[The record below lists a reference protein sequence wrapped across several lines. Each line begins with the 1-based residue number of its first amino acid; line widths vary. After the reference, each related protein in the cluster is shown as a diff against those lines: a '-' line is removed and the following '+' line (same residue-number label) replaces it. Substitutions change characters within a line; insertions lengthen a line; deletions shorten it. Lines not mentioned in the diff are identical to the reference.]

1 MTSTLEQTSPRST
14 SYALASA
21 LPLACA
27 GLVLTAAL
35 TLVLGVIG
43 LAIGLVATAIA
54 IVVRVRTFT
63 VGIDEAII
71 GQLGAGPADGPE
83 AANLHNLVEGLS
95 ATAGVPIP
103 QLLVLTTPSVNMLVV
118 GTDVDH
124 ATIVAT
130 SGLLEQLSRVELE
143 AVVARAF
150 VQLRQG
156 DIYSATM
163 GIRLERSPMTRLF
176 ASVLGHRTDL
186 DDPDR
191 DVLLD
196 RAAVTL
202 TRYPPGLVGA
212 LTSCLRVGTMVSAGS
227 PLLRKLWLVDPLT
240 ADPDSLTHRIEV
252 LRLL

>member
-1 MTSTLEQTSPRST
+1 MTSTLEQTSPRTT

-27 GLVLTAAL
+27 GIVVTAAL

-43 LAIGLVATAIA
+43 LGVGLVITIA
-54 IVVRVRTFT
+54 AVVIRIRTFAA
-63 VGIDEAII
+63 GIDEALLE
-71 GQLGAGPADGPE
+71 QLGATPATGPE
-83 AANLHNLVEGLS
+83 SAGFRNLAEGLS
-95 ATAGVPIP
+95 ATAGVPLP
-103 QLLVLTTPSVNMLVV
+103 SLLQLETPSVNLLVI
-118 GTDVDH
+118 GTDAEH
-124 ATIVAT
+124 AAIVAT

-156 DIYSATM
+156 EVYSATM
-163 GIRLERSPMTRLF
+163 GLRLEGAPMTRLF
-176 ASVLGHRTDL
+176 ATALGHRSDL

-196 RAAVTL
+196 RAAVML
-202 TRYPPGLVGA
+202 TRYPPGLIGA
-212 LTSCLRVGTMVSAGS
+212 LEVCSRVGTMVSAGS
-227 PLLRKLWLVDPLT
+227 SSLRRLWLVDPIT
-240 ADPDSLTHRIEV
+240 TETDSLTHRMEA

>member
-14 SYALASA
+14 RYALASA

-27 GLVLTAAL
+27 GLVLAAAL
-35 TLVLGVIG
+35 TTVLGVIG
-43 LAIGLVATAIA
+43 LAIGLLATAVA
-54 IVVRVRTFT
+54 VVVRVRTFS

-103 QLLVLTTPSVNMLVV
+103 QLLVLETPSVNMLVV
-118 GTDVDH
+118 GTDADH

-130 SGLLEQLSRVELE
+130 SGLLAQLSRVELE

-150 VQLRQG
+150 VQFRQG
-156 DIYSATM
+156 DVYSATM
-163 GIRLERSPMTRLF
+163 GIRLERAPMTRLF
-176 ASVLGHRTDL
+176 ASMLGHRSDL
-186 DDPDR
+186 DDPDHA
-191 DVLLD
+191 VLLD

-202 TRYPPGLVGA
+202 TRYPPGLIGA
-212 LTSCLRVGTMVSAGS
+212 LDTCARVGTMVSVGS
-227 PLLRKLWLVDPLT
+227 PSLRRLWLVDPLS
-240 ADPDSLTHRIEV
+240 ADADSLSHRIEV

>member
-27 GLVLTAAL
+27 GLVLAAAL
-35 TLVLGVIG
+35 SLVLGVIG
-43 LAIGLVATAIA
+43 LAIGLVATAVA
-54 IVVRVRTFT
+54 IVVRIRTFT
-63 VGIDEAII
+63 VGIDETII
-71 GQLGAGPADGPE
+71 GQLNASPAEGPE
-83 AANLHNLVEGLS
+83 VANLQSLVEGLS

-103 QLLVLTTPSVNMLVV
+103 QLLVLDTPSVNMLVV

-130 SGLLEQLSRVELE
+130 SGLLSQLSRVELE

-156 DIYSATM
+156 DVYSATM
-163 GIRLERSPMTRLF
+163 GIRLEHSPMTRLF
-176 ASVLGHRTDL
+176 ATVLGHRTDL
-186 DDPDR
+186 DDPDH

-196 RAAVTL
+196 RAAVML
-202 TRYPPGLVGA
+202 TRYPPGLIGA
-212 LTSCLRVGTMVSAGS
+212 LGACLRVGTMVSAGS
-227 PLLRKLWLVDPLT
+227 PSLRRLWLVDPLT
-240 ADPDSLTHRIEV
+240 ADPDALSHRMEV